1 MEIPPIQLPI
11 APIQTAFSPIAP
23 VFTNQAQEAVAVSFK
38 DQLMKAAGE
47 LNDSQ
52 LKGTQAAQD
61 LATGKA
67 DNLHDVVLSME
78 QANLALQ
85 YAIEV
90 RNKLLD
96 AYQSIS
102 QMQI

>member
-1 MEIPPIQLPI
+1 MEIAPIQLPI
-11 APIQTAFSPIAP
+11 AQIQAVFSPMAP
-23 VFTNQAQEAVAVSFK
+23 VFQNQATEAVAVSFK
-38 DQLMKAAGE
+38 DVLTKAAGE

-52 LKGTQAAQD
+52 LKGAQAAQD

-67 DNLHDVVLSME
+67 DNMHDVVLSME
-78 QANLALQ
+78 QAGLALQ

-90 RNKLLD
+90 RNKLLE